1 MQSKFIAALF
11 IIAKTWKQLKGPLAD
26 EWIKKM
32 YLYTVEYYSAIKRNG
47 NLLFGPTWL
56 DLGDIVLDE
65 ISQTEKN
72 KQYHLYVEKN
82 KPLNITKNK
91 HTHRYR
97 EQTRGTSGEMKGGG
111 GQIGVKDSEVQTTMY
126 KVSKPQDMLYSSGNI
141 SDIL

>member
-1 MQSKFIAALF
+1 MHSKFITALF
-11 IIAKTWKQLKGPLAD
+11 IIAKTWKQLKCPSAD

-65 ISQTEKN
+65 IRQTEKN

-82 KPLNITKNK
+82 KPVTMTKNK

-97 EQTRGTSGEMKGGG
+97 EQTSGTSWEMKEGG
-111 GQIGVKDSEVQTTMY
+111 GQIGVKDSEAQTTMY
-126 KVSKPQDMLYSSGNI
+126 KVSKPQDILYSSGNV
-141 SDIL
+141 SHIL